1 MGMFDDLVPAQ
12 QTEQGA
18 AGGLFDDLIPPSPPP
33 AAVDTKKYPY
43 SAENPPPPPKRVRH
57 KEHPTYVSEY
67 IDEAGRAV
75 ARGATNFVGQIY
87 KGASAGSLSDTQEAD
102 SVAAE
107 FQNIPKMDD
116 AQFAQ
121 FYARALK
128 LAHKNPD
135 AQRAIGESVR
145 MVRNG
150 QAAPNQ
156 ALGWR
161 QMLDTRTP
169 QETAEFKTGQAIQD
183 YAQRQFPQAP
193 EFKDSWTSTIA
204 EAGGSTLPYL
214 ATALAGPLSLPL
226 GMLAGIKSG
235 EGEALDRALQHPG
248 TTNKQVLDAATWG
261 AIPGATEQLPIE
273 YLLRRIPVPVANKF
287 GKLVVELGKQAFAEG
302 GQEAVN
308 QLGQNLVENYVYNP
322 DKDLTEGVLEA
333 AGIGAIV
340 GGTMQVAVD
349 GGASI
354 TDKIIGKPKDPGTTA
369 APGKT
374 DRQTRTANTD
384 GFSVQSKGQR
394 IEPRLFD
401 DLIPETQ
408 QNPASDAKSDNLT
421 ETRQFVRLSEMD
433 ETDILRQT
441 GYSLEQIADMN
452 PAERAQAAQEARQQG
467 IEPIGTI
474 APGAPPVGTS
484 ATAPGFGTRKQRASI
499 QTDQDMAAVRPV
511 VNAQPSEA
519 QAAAG
524 NYQKGHINLHGL
536 DISIENPKGSVRRG
550 TDPDTGEAWQSPSL
564 PADYGYVKG
573 TKGKDGDHVDV
584 YIGPNPQSDRVYVID
599 QVNLKDGKFDEH
611 KAVLAANSP
620 QEAVDLYVNSFDVP
634 TLDRIGDVT
643 EMSVDEFKAWSKNG
657 RATKRPAGQIPQQI
671 QPDRL
676 KVTEQAPVE
685 PVDTAQS
692 LATADKAFDSYMASR
707 KPLTPEGFA
716 AASGLDVKAAGR
728 AIQRAA
734 LAGRV
739 IQTRSG
745 KWVRAPQ
752 RSTPINAV
760 EFIASLGG
768 IQDVTGELKG
778 MDLPKMTPYGP
789 VVRKTGLHP
798 DKVREALVEAGY
810 LQDAGR
816 DTGGQAQTT
825 ADDVYQLLDAH
836 LRGQKAYSVQDQAWA
851 DDVAATKRNE
861 QVDPEWRPVHPV
873 AQIHGLET
881 WEKVQSFFADSGTSE
896 ETWSPQEVSDAA
908 RMVAQGMD
916 AGDAF
921 ERAAF
926 LQIEERSDPARDDN
940 EFPEVIQWMQQRE
953 KSAME
958 MFGDTPPFP
967 DVEQP
972 SAAQPSAVEK
982 EGDGSPQP
990 GEQAGLQPEDQADAS
1005 SNGAEDAG
1013 ARPVRGEEGQAGPVT
1028 AVEPGADN
1036 RPQTVI
1042 PGAEQ
1047 DIEGALKK
1055 AAKKPLKSTK
1065 PQKGMDVGLFGDAP
1079 NSPDLFDK
1087 PIKSA
1092 TSAETT
1098 SAAAVSTD
1106 PVEKPTK
1113 TASPGA
1119 YGSNN
1124 TLVSKDRAAELRDR
1138 LKAKLKGQ
1146 LNAGIDPEVVAIGTE
1161 LAVYHIEAG
1170 TRRFVDFAKAIAT
1183 DLDTS
1188 IKAIRPYLRS
1198 WYNGARDMMEDAGL
1212 DVAGM
1217 DSPDE
1222 VKAALAV
1229 ISEETT
1235 DEPGDGLREAAPGVP
1250 SDGAPQSVPG
1260 HSEEGRPD
1268 GALPTGREPGRGN
1281 VREPKRQDADQPGPP
1296 AGVPEASGGAGSNPA
1311 DGGRNRP
1318 SRNRP
1323 AAKPAS
1329 VDTELQEAEA
1339 ERIARRALDYRITD
1353 ADEIG
1358 QGGPKQ
1364 KVARNIEA
1372 IRTLKTIL
1380 DEKRQATPDE
1390 KKVLVRYV
1398 GWGAFAQ
1405 DVFAKHKPEWQKE
1418 RAALA
1423 DLLTAEE
1430 FASARASTLNAHYTS
1445 ADVIKGMWDA
1455 LSHLGFKGG
1464 RALEPS
1470 SGIGH
1475 FIGLTPDSVHAQ
1487 TEWSAV
1493 ELDTLTGNI
1502 AKLLYSGSN
1511 VNVTGFEK
1519 FNRPTGFYDLAIS
1532 NVPFG
1537 DYTLRDTKRPAML
1550 IHDYFF
1556 VKGLDLV
1563 RPGGLVSFIT
1573 SSGTLDKQSDAARRE
1588 IAKRADFL
1596 GAIRL
1601 PGGKKGA
1608 FSGNAGTEVTT
1619 DIIFLRRKVPGLAMP
1634 DAPQWLGLKQI
1645 ETPDGPIAINEYF
1658 AANPNMMLGEM
1669 RLTGTMYRDKSPVL
1683 VGDAEG
1689 LQARIAKASQS
1700 MPEAAMLPRSS
1711 APKVKETATVQADG
1725 DGKEGGYFI
1734 KDGKLYRK
1742 IEGVGRPENLAGT
1755 DTEKIRMLLPIRDAI
1770 NQLLSN
1776 QGRGITKGNADL
1788 RSTLNKSYDA
1798 FVRKYGPINLENVT
1812 VTNRV
1817 TRSGD
1822 FVTITK
1828 RPNFSKFSFD
1838 PDAFKVAAIE
1848 NYDPDTKKATKAAI
1862 FDSDIL
1868 GAPPEP
1874 QITSDADAIGWS
1886 LNAFG
1891 KLDIPQMAL
1900 LTGKSEQQLVRDLGD
1915 LVYENPSTGEHEPAA
1930 QYLAGDVV
1938 AKLDDAKGAAESDP
1952 RRYSRNIAAL
1962 DRVQPEPL
1970 SRDDI
1975 RVPFGAPWVPG
1986 DVYSAFFRDE
1996 LDSDVTLSMNPI
2008 SKKWQIKSARFS
2020 SAASTKYATARMPM
2034 DKIVEHAIQMTPP
2047 RVTVRDQDGK
2057 EILLK
2062 EETEEAMIRVGNLRD
2077 AFSGSFDGAVQGWI
2091 WNDDER
2097 AVRLEALYNKSFNR
2111 LVPQK
2116 FDGSHL
2122 TFPGLTATI
2131 TDSAGQ
2137 KVPFRLRD
2145 HQKNAVARIIQNG
2158 NTLLDHVVGAGKT
2171 FTMIAA
2177 GMEQRR
2183 LGQTQRPMFIV
2194 PNHML
2199 EQFSREF
2206 LQAYPGANILVAQK
2220 DEMTRENRKA
2230 FAAKIASQKWDGII
2244 ITHDAFGRMAM
2255 SNEAYIEFTQ
2265 AEIAQV
2271 LQAKENAAIEEGKKS
2286 PTIKDLEKLQKRL
2299 EAKLAQLQNK
2309 ERKDDGVMF
2318 EELGVDQLYLD
2329 EAHLFKNLS
2338 FFTRHTRIKG
2348 IGGTASQRATDLY
2361 MKIRHLEKTRPQRSA
2376 VFATG
2381 TPISNTMAEMFTMQ
2395 RYLQGDTLKDYGVD
2409 EFDAWAATFGE
2420 VKSAM
2425 ELGPDGRTLRE
2436 TTSFSRFINIP
2447 ELVAMYSRV
2456 ADSQTADMLNLPR
2469 PKRKNGRITIE
2480 EAEFSDAEEQRA
2492 LAIVN
2497 RAMDLKGKKSEKGMD
2512 NMLKV
2517 VGDGRKLATDVR
2529 LLDPNAPYNP
2539 NGKTARLIANVFDRW
2554 KDAKFPAIA
2563 QMIFLD
2569 MGVPQSKAAAK
2580 AAAITEDE
2588 DFSEDADGDAAE
2600 VMASRFDLY
2609 ADIRDRLVSRGIPR
2623 EQIAFIHEANDDTKK
2638 ARMFA
2643 KVRNGEI
2650 RVLMGSTGKMGVGTN
2665 VQRLLT
2671 ALHHDDAPWKP
2682 AEVEQRDG
2690 RIERQGNLNEE
2701 IEIIRYVT
2709 KKSMDA
2715 FMWQTLERK
2724 AAFIGQLKAG
2734 AKGVRHAED
2743 IDSPLP
2749 EAADMKAAA
2758 TGDPRI
2764 MEQAEITKR
2773 ARELTVAKSN
2783 HTRVQTESRRQSFLT
2798 KARITHLEGEVAKM
2812 EKDAPLVKPTTG
2824 DAFTIDLDF
2833 GRGQRTFTTRKDAG
2847 EAIRRWA
2854 IDRGRTMWGP
2864 PRKEDIGQISGLG
2877 VSMALQQTE
2886 DGVQYA
2892 FTIEGNVTYGQ
2903 PVMNVLTEDA
2913 DPLGLVRRIEN
2924 ILKDVPAMLAYQQ
2937 AELDR
2942 ARVTLTKLEAAAVE
2956 KPFPRQ
2962 KEYDEVHDRLKVLN
2976 AELKAEGEAA
2986 QRSTPAAAP
2995 STPEPQAPLSSL
3007 PRRSPTPSRVR
3018 AAVLRADLRNIA
3030 ATILGHQVSDV
3041 RLVDDMEAAGY
3052 SRDENAVYDP
3062 SDNIITIAMDVAQ
3075 DPRTS
3080 LRHEAIHALRE
3091 AGVFTPQEWSVLS
3104 RLARTRWID
3113 QHDIRNRYDRMYRER
3128 FAITGDQVE
3137 ELLIEEAIAE
3147 AFADYRANPGGEDL
3161 VSRIFDRVMR
3171 FLEAVANMARGH
3183 GFTTSADVFGAVDRG
3198 EIAGRQRGQGQSR
3211 DFLLYGR
3218 QDSLSRPITAR
3229 TMVELKAKIYA
3240 AEGWQRKAGESQ
3252 AARIKAVYNVVLD
3265 HKNNRIVATRKP
3277 AILSSR
3283 RRLDPPRNPAAGSF
3297 DAPHDERVREALADS
3312 TDTILNRIARAG
3324 KAAGIEGRRKV
3335 QDREIDL
3342 LRTQAAIAKASG
3354 PIAEPK
3360 DAYLAASLYPGRV
3373 AQRDRDLVTDVIEP
3387 LVADIAR
3394 RGLTLEDVDQF
3405 NRARH
3410 AFERNLE
3417 IGKLYKPG
3425 QQFHDA
3431 MFNPSIV
3438 GGSGM
3443 SDDQASDILNAAQQ
3457 SGKYAD
3463 LEAVGDNILAMNAK
3477 TLDSLL
3483 AEGLIDQEYYDSLKA
3498 KYRYYVPLRGHD
3510 EATDDTHPDT
3520 PRTGSRYDIRGKE
3533 FSQAFGRTS
3542 AADSTI
3548 AYSILQAR
3556 QAIIRIEKN
3565 RVGKRFLRLAQAN
3578 PNEAF
3583 WQVNRR
3589 DMKKVIDKNTGLV
3602 RNAYDPGTTQAE
3614 NVYAVKVGGK
3624 AYHVTI
3630 HHQGLLKAMKGIGA
3644 ENMHGLVVA
3653 FYKINRFL
3661 AGMNTSYDP
3670 EFIFRNLLRDLQQT
3684 GIVLQEEKIR
3694 GLTRNVLK
3702 SMPKAAA
3709 GMNAMLRGDTNTEW
3723 SRYARDYADAGGKM
3737 GFMGMNDIATEKASL
3752 ERLMKEQNPSASL
3765 KAWMVVRDEVVG
3777 RLDRYND
3784 SIENTLRLATY
3795 VHMRKAGVSRD
3806 KAASAARE
3814 LTVNFNRKGEWS
3826 SGINA
3831 FYMFFNAAMQ
3841 GGATMAMRLAR
3852 SKAVRRVCFGIM
3864 VAAFLQDM
3872 LNRMLAG
3879 DDDDG
3884 ENRYDKIPDE
3894 IKAKNGIIML
3904 PKALEEK
3911 YGVPY
3916 LKWPLPLG
3924 YNMFHIAGTQVGHAV
3939 AGARSPLEAAGETVG
3954 AVADAFNPL
3963 GTGGTLLNFFAPT
3976 LLDPAADIATNTDY
3990 FGEDIMPRS
3999 YDDTQPNSDRYK
4011 PNIAPWAKAIT
4022 DFLNEATGGSPER
4035 KGAVDWS
4042 PEWVEHIFDF
4052 AAGGVGRLISRSST
4066 VADNLM
4072 KGDDVDANKV
4082 PFARVFTGQ
4091 SSKFTDR
4098 DTYNQIKDAVHVTEK
4113 EIEARKAEG
4122 DTQEVERLSKKYGR
4136 ELRMIEV
4143 MKTAER
4149 QMTKLRK
4156 DYRAMKGMQGIGE
4169 KQRKERLD
4177 AISRRMDAIQ
4187 LMVRQRWN
4195 SAP

>member
-825 ADDVYQLLDAH
+825 VDDVYQLLDAH
-836 LRGQKAYSVQDQAWA
+836 MRGQKAYSVQYQAWA

-861 QVDPEWRPVHPV
+861 QIDPEWRPIHPV

-881 WEKVQSFFADSGTSE
+881 WEKVQAFFADSGTSE

-908 RMVAQGMD
+908 RLVAEGMD

-926 LQIEERSDPARDDN
+926 LQIEERSNPIDPEA
-940 EFPEVIQWMQQRE
+940 EFPEVIEWMRARDQY
-953 KSAME
+953 AME
-958 MFGDTPPFP
+958 LFGDMPPFP

-972 SAAQPSAVEK
+972 RAAQPETIEEESNGGA
-982 EGDGSPQP
+982 QP
-990 GEQAGLQPEDQADAS
+990 VQQAGSEPADQADAAS
-1005 SNGAEDAG
+1005 DGAEDAG
-1013 ARPVRGEEGQAGPVT
+1013 VGEVRSQEAGQDGA

-1036 RPQTVI
+1036 LPQTVL
-1042 PGAEQ
+1042 PGAE
-1047 DIEGALKK
+1047 
-1055 AAKKPLKSTK
+1055 
-1065 PQKGMDVGLFGDAP
+1065 
-1079 NSPDLFDK
+1079 
-1087 PIKSA
+1087 
-1092 TSAETT
+1092 
-1098 SAAAVSTD
+1098 AVS
-1106 PVEKPTK
+1106 
-1113 TASPGA
+1113 
-1119 YGSNN
+1119 
-1124 TLVSKDRAAELRDR
+1124 
-1138 LKAKLKGQ
+1138 
-1146 LNAGIDPEVVAIGTE
+1146 
-1161 LAVYHIEAG
+1161 EA
-1170 TRRFVDFAKAIAT
+1170 
-1183 DLDTS
+1183 
-1188 IKAIRPYLRS
+1188 
-1198 WYNGARDMMEDAGL
+1198 
-1212 DVAGM
+1212 
-1217 DSPDE
+1217 
-1222 VKAALAV
+1222 
-1229 ISEETT
+1229 
-1235 DEPGDGLREAAPGVP
+1235 
-1250 SDGAPQSVPG
+1250 
-1260 HSEEGRPD
+1260 
-1268 GALPTGREPGRGN
+1268 
-1281 VREPKRQDADQPGPP
+1281 
-1296 AGVPEASGGAGSNPA
+1296 
-1311 DGGRNRP
+1311 
-1318 SRNRP
+1318 
-1323 AAKPAS
+1323 
-1329 VDTELQEAEA
+1329 
-1339 ERIARRALDYRITD
+1339 
-1353 ADEIG
+1353 
-1358 QGGPKQ
+1358 
-1364 KVARNIEA
+1364 
-1372 IRTLKTIL
+1372 
-1380 DEKRQATPDE
+1380 
-1390 KKVLVRYV
+1390 
-1398 GWGAFAQ
+1398 
-1405 DVFAKHKPEWQKE
+1405 
-1418 RAALA
+1418 
-1423 DLLTAEE
+1423 
-1430 FASARASTLNAHYTS
+1430 
-1445 ADVIKGMWDA
+1445 
-1455 LSHLGFKGG
+1455 
-1464 RALEPS
+1464 
-1470 SGIGH
+1470 
-1475 FIGLTPDSVHAQ
+1475 
-1487 TEWSAV
+1487 
-1493 ELDTLTGNI
+1493 
-1502 AKLLYSGSN
+1502 
-1511 VNVTGFEK
+1511 
-1519 FNRPTGFYDLAIS
+1519 
-1532 NVPFG
+1532 
-1537 DYTLRDTKRPAML
+1537 
-1550 IHDYFF
+1550 
-1556 VKGLDLV
+1556 
-1563 RPGGLVSFIT
+1563 
-1573 SSGTLDKQSDAARRE
+1573 
-1588 IAKRADFL
+1588 
-1596 GAIRL
+1596 
-1601 PGGKKGA
+1601 
-1608 FSGNAGTEVTT
+1608 
-1619 DIIFLRRKVPGLAMP
+1619 
-1634 DAPQWLGLKQI
+1634 
-1645 ETPDGPIAINEYF
+1645 
-1658 AANPNMMLGEM
+1658 
-1669 RLTGTMYRDKSPVL
+1669 
-1683 VGDAEG
+1683 
-1689 LQARIAKASQS
+1689 
-1700 MPEAAMLPRSS
+1700 
-1711 APKVKETATVQADG
+1711 
-1725 DGKEGGYFI
+1725 
-1734 KDGKLYRK
+1734 
-1742 IEGVGRPENLAGT
+1742 
-1755 DTEKIRMLLPIRDAI
+1755 
-1770 NQLLSN
+1770 
-1776 QGRGITKGNADL
+1776 
-1788 RSTLNKSYDA
+1788 
-1798 FVRKYGPINLENVT
+1798 
-1812 VTNRV
+1812 
-1817 TRSGD
+1817 
-1822 FVTITK
+1822 
-1828 RPNFSKFSFD
+1828 
-1838 PDAFKVAAIE
+1838 
-1848 NYDPDTKKATKAAI
+1848 
-1862 FDSDIL
+1862 
-1868 GAPPEP
+1868 
-1874 QITSDADAIGWS
+1874 
-1886 LNAFG
+1886 
-1891 KLDIPQMAL
+1891 
-1900 LTGKSEQQLVRDLGD
+1900 
-1915 LVYENPSTGEHEPAA
+1915 
-1930 QYLAGDVV
+1930 
-1938 AKLDDAKGAAESDP
+1938 
-1952 RRYSRNIAAL
+1952 
-1962 DRVQPEPL
+1962 
-1970 SRDDI
+1970 
-1975 RVPFGAPWVPG
+1975 
-1986 DVYSAFFRDE
+1986 
-1996 LDSDVTLSMNPI
+1996 
-2008 SKKWQIKSARFS
+2008 
-2020 SAASTKYATARMPM
+2020 
-2034 DKIVEHAIQMTPP
+2034 
-2047 RVTVRDQDGK
+2047 
-2057 EILLK
+2057 
-2062 EETEEAMIRVGNLRD
+2062 
-2077 AFSGSFDGAVQGWI
+2077 
-2091 WNDDER
+2091 
-2097 AVRLEALYNKSFNR
+2097 
-2111 LVPQK
+2111 
-2116 FDGSHL
+2116 
-2122 TFPGLTATI
+2122 
-2131 TDSAGQ
+2131 
-2137 KVPFRLRD
+2137 
-2145 HQKNAVARIIQNG
+2145 
-2158 NTLLDHVVGAGKT
+2158 
-2171 FTMIAA
+2171 
-2177 GMEQRR
+2177 
-2183 LGQTQRPMFIV
+2183 
-2194 PNHML
+2194 
-2199 EQFSREF
+2199 
-2206 LQAYPGANILVAQK
+2206 
-2220 DEMTRENRKA
+2220 
-2230 FAAKIASQKWDGII
+2230 
-2244 ITHDAFGRMAM
+2244 
-2255 SNEAYIEFTQ
+2255 
-2265 AEIAQV
+2265 
-2271 LQAKENAAIEEGKKS
+2271 
-2286 PTIKDLEKLQKRL
+2286 
-2299 EAKLAQLQNK
+2299 
-2309 ERKDDGVMF
+2309 
-2318 EELGVDQLYLD
+2318 
-2329 EAHLFKNLS
+2329 
-2338 FFTRHTRIKG
+2338 
-2348 IGGTASQRATDLY
+2348 
-2361 MKIRHLEKTRPQRSA
+2361 
-2376 VFATG
+2376 
-2381 TPISNTMAEMFTMQ
+2381 
-2395 RYLQGDTLKDYGVD
+2395 
-2409 EFDAWAATFGE
+2409 
-2420 VKSAM
+2420 
-2425 ELGPDGRTLRE
+2425 
-2436 TTSFSRFINIP
+2436 
-2447 ELVAMYSRV
+2447 
-2456 ADSQTADMLNLPR
+2456 
-2469 PKRKNGRITIE
+2469 
-2480 EAEFSDAEEQRA
+2480 
-2492 LAIVN
+2492 
-2497 RAMDLKGKKSEKGMD
+2497 
-2512 NMLKV
+2512 
-2517 VGDGRKLATDVR
+2517 
-2529 LLDPNAPYNP
+2529 
-2539 NGKTARLIANVFDRW
+2539 
-2554 KDAKFPAIA
+2554 
-2563 QMIFLD
+2563 
-2569 MGVPQSKAAAK
+2569 AAAK
-2580 AAAITEDE
+2580 AAK
-2588 DFSEDADGDAAE
+2588 AE
-2600 VMASRFDLY
+2600 
-2609 ADIRDRLVSRGIPR
+2609 
-2623 EQIAFIHEANDDTKK
+2623 K
-2638 ARMFA
+2638 ARKELEARRKQSKLRKSGQESVEDQDGGLFGGKGPKQSSLLDATSQTEQAEA
-2643 KVRNGEI
+2643 KPNSVSDKPNS
-2650 RVLMGSTGKMGVGTN
+2650 VSV
-2665 VQRLLT
+2665 
-2671 ALHHDDAPWKP
+2671 DDAFDSALDDVFGAPALTPQPTTPKP
-2682 AEVEQRDG
+2682 KTA
-2690 RIERQGNLNEE
+2690 
-2701 IEIIRYVT
+2701 T
-2709 KKSMDA
+2709 
-2715 FMWQTLERK
+2715 
-2724 AAFIGQLKAG
+2724 
-2734 AKGVRHAED
+2734 
-2743 IDSPLP
+2743 
-2749 EAADMKAAA
+2749 AAA
-2758 TGDPRI
+2758 TSAVKNTAMALDD
-2764 MEQAEITKR
+2764 
-2773 ARELTVAKSN
+2773 VAKGLSALFGGKN
-2783 HTRVQTESRRQSFLT
+2783 KLSSGFTFDEDTYAQALPFF
-2798 KARITHLEGEVAKM
+2798 KAGVAH
-2812 EKDAPLVKPTTG
+2812 
-2824 DAFTIDLDF
+2824 F
-2833 GRGQRTFTTRKDAG
+2833 KDAG
-2847 EAIRRWA
+2847 KDVVAMVRALVGHLAKAGMDRPTIENMRPYVARFINDITSGKESLDDTGSRIGDVGQEGIEPDQPGLAAGRPGGYAIKPSFNSIDSILRGLKDKAAKYHDNSEIEASIERMDAMSKMPFAQQKQLEAKKKALNDLRNDLELNPVPPPPWLRHGAPIDTLIYVDGKPRPVTGHKWNKDGYFVITDEGLVPYREARTDSGDYVFEEKEFTVPVDKTAVYSELSAEAIKQGWEAKEINGEWHIMAPGGYVAAAKGATKAQAIMAFNMDPNYSYLKNKTERQASPPLSSVQSPLSRLRPNKFRYAISDRQRRA
-2854 IDRGRTMWGP
+2854 VVADVQESAQRI
-2864 PRKEDIGQISGLG
+2864 LG
-2877 VSMALQQTE
+2877 HHLQKVMTANDLEPFGFSSDE
-2886 DGVQYA
+2886 DGV
-2892 FTIEGNVTYGQ
+2892 F
-2903 PVMNVLTEDA
+2903 
-2913 DPLGLVRRIEN
+2913 DPNTGVIW
-2924 ILKDVPAMLAYQQ
+2924 
-2937 AELDR
+2937 
-2942 ARVTLTKLEAAAVE
+2942 
-2956 KPFPRQ
+2956 
-2962 KEYDEVHDRLKVLN
+2962 
-2976 AELKAEGEAA
+2976 
-2986 QRSTPAAAP
+2986 
-2995 STPEPQAPLSSL
+2995 
-3007 PRRSPTPSRVR
+3007 
-3018 AAVLRADLRNIA
+3018 IA
-3030 ATILGHQVSDV
+3030 LQG
-3041 RLVDDMEAAGY
+3041 
-3052 SRDENAVYDP
+3052 
-3062 SDNIITIAMDVAQ
+3062 AQ
-3075 DPRTS
+3075 DPRSTI
-3080 LRHEAIHALRE
+3080 RHEAIHALRQ
-3091 AGVFTPQEWSVLS
+3091 AGVFTKPEWAALS
-3104 RLARTRWID
+3104 RMAASEWID
-3113 QHDIRNRYDRMYRER
+3113 RYNIRDRYEQLYRER
-3128 FAITGDQVE
+3128 FDLTDAQIE
-3137 ELLIEEAIAE
+3137 ELLTEEAVAD
-3147 AFADYRANPGGEDL
+3147 AFAYYMDDPRGED
-3161 VSRIFDRVMR
+3161 VIARIFEKLRR
-3171 FLEAVANMARGH
+3171 FLEAVRSALKGQ
-3183 GFTTSADVFGAVDRG
+3183 GFTTASQVFSNIDRG
-3198 EIAGRQRGQGQSR
+3198 VMGRRDAGTGTSR
-3211 DFLLYGR
+3211 EFMLYGR
-3218 QDSLSRPITAR
+3218 Q
-3229 TMVELKAKIYA
+3229 
-3240 AEGWQRKAGESQ
+3240 GSQ
-3252 AARIKAVYNVVLD
+3252 G
-3265 HKNNRIVATRKP
+3265 P
-3277 AILSSR
+3277 LSSR
-3283 RRLDPPRNPAAGSF
+3283 GRQAPPRNPAQGSF
-3297 DAPHDERVREALADS
+3297 EAPHDERVRKALFDS
-3312 TDTILNRIARAG
+3312 TDTLLSRIRRA
-3324 KAAGIEGRRKV
+3324 ASAGGVEFRRKV

-3342 LRTQAAIAKASG
+3342 LRTQGAITQAAG
-3354 PIAEPK
+3354 PIAEPQ

-3387 LVADIAR
+3387 LVEDIAR
-3394 RGLTLEDVDQF
+3394 RGLTLDEVDQF

-3410 AFERNLE
+3410 AFERNIE
-3417 IGKLYKPG
+3417 IGKLYRPG
-3425 QQFHDA
+3425 EQFHDA

-3463 LEAVGDNILAMNAK
+3463 LEAVGDKIVALNAK

-3483 AEGLIDQEYYDSLKA
+3483 AEGLIEQEQYDALKA
-3498 KYRYYVPLRGHD
+3498 KYRYYVPLRGHT
-3510 EATDDTHPDT
+3510 EATDDTHPDS

-3533 FSQAFGRTS
+3533 FQQAYGRTS
-3542 AADSTI
+3542 EADSTL

-3583 WQVNRR
+3583 WQINRK
-3589 DMKKVIDKNTGLV
+3589 DMKKIVDKNTGLV
-3602 RNAYDPGTTQAE
+3602 RNVYDPGTTQAE
-3614 NVYAVKVGGK
+3614 NVYAIKVGGK

-3630 HHQGLLKAMKGIGA
+3630 HHTGLLRAMKGIGA

-3852 SKAVRRVCFGIM
+3852 SKTVRRVCFGIM

-4035 KGAVDWS
+4035 KGAIDWS

-4195 SAP
+4195 SAPMTTGQ

>member
-768 IQDVTGELKG
+768 IQDVTGELAG

-861 QVDPEWRPVHPV
+861 QIDPEWRPIHPV

-881 WEKVQSFFADSGTSE
+881 WEKVQAFFADSGTSE

-908 RMVAQGMD
+908 RLVAGGMD

-926 LQIEERSDPARDDN
+926 LQIEERSNPVDPEA
-940 EFPEVIQWMQQRE
+940 EFPEVIEWMRVRD
-953 KSAME
+953 KDAME
-958 MFGDTPPFP
+958 LFGDMPPFP
-967 DVEQP
+967 DVELP
-972 SAAQPSAVEK
+972 RAAQPEAVE
-982 EGDGSPQP
+982 EESNGGAQP
-990 GEQAGLQPEDQADAS
+990 VQQAGSEPADQADVA
-1005 SNGAEDAG
+1005 GDGTEDAG
-1013 ARPVRGEEGQAGPVT
+1013 TGAVRGEEAGQDGEVDFTDTAAFKRIWKDPAFQNFHKATKDAGVGVHRESPV
-1028 AVEPGADN
+1028 AVEMVRGWAAGRAGAPILDQYKQPYTPVHSTAANPLNFYLMAYWFAERGVYRKISASQSVGVAAELEGTQTPPTTESGADN
-1036 RPQTVI
+1036 KPQLVI

-1047 DIEGALKK
+1047 DVQGAMQN
-1055 AAKKPLKSTK
+1055 AAKKPLKASK
-1065 PQKGMDVGLFGDAP
+1065 PQKDMDIGLFGD
-1079 NSPDLFDK
+1079 SPQSPELFDAPQK
-1087 PIKSA
+1087 PRQIDWKSEGETA
-1092 TSAETT
+1092 FKAGKPRRAPIEIWQAEKDTG
-1098 SAAAVSTD
+1098 AANKNAEAWYKGWD
-1106 PVEKPTK
+1106 KANLAEPLPQIGEPEKPAQSVDTTNRSSDFQTVEETQSSTPQPQATERPPEK
-1113 TASPGA
+1113 PASVTPPAQVDGPEGLVQAFRDFFGDPTNSFATITEARKFASERGFEAKPG
-1119 YGSNN
+1119 
-1124 TLVSKDRAAELRDR
+1124 TPE
-1138 LKAKLKGQ
+1138 AK
-1146 LNAGIDPEVVAIGTE
+1146 
-1161 LAVYHIEAG
+1161 
-1170 TRRFVDFAKAIAT
+1170 
-1183 DLDTS
+1183 DLDERLEQGLVL
-1188 IKAIRPYLRS
+1188 A
-1198 WYNGARDMMEDAGL
+1198 ARDI
-1212 DVAGM
+1212 
-1217 DSPDE
+1217 
-1222 VKAALAV
+1222 VKASKARGAPTTYSRLVDLYGRQPNLGVRTSESMADQAYSTPAPLAYIASRLAGV
-1229 ISEETT
+1229 SNG
-1235 DEPGDGLREAAPGVP
+1235 DVVYEPTAGNGMLLIEAAPETVIANELNERRRNALKAQGFKRVTGNDASLDGQARAINNAMNGAAVVIENPPFGVIP
-1250 SDGAPQSVPG
+1250 QEDGTSKNFHVDGWKTTQIDHAIALTSLKAMRDDGRAVLIVGSVKEGTDENRSNAYNSKQKREFYYRLYKEYKVTDHFTVAGDLYKRQGAGWPVDVIVIEGRGKSERKLPAADVPKLYDSWDALKEKLANAPAETQKPARPADGGGKVSQPADFNDAGQVSQSVDAGSAGDQHPAAG
-1260 HSEEGRPD
+1260 GRPAAQPAADDDAGTVSAGRPD
-1268 GALPTGREPGRGN
+1268 GQRSDPGEQQSAGADGSPLSPGTRDISVRDRQPDRPPRERVKREQTDAPQQSYQPMSSLPTLDTKIPTNMADAVETSLDDLAARHGDLDSWIETELGYGKGELKNYLAAEQVDAVAMALDNVQKGAAFIIGDQTGIGKGRVVASALRYAMRKGLAPVFVTEKPNLYGDIIRDMNDIGIGAMLGRDLRPFLTNSGISVPLDDDAVAWFDEAEKAKTEGQKQPAKRGKFLRSSGADAHKKQMAAVASDGLGPDKAFDIVFTTYDQMNTVKGDTTDRRRLIGRLAGNAFVVLDESHNAGGTDAAAWEKAGAPQNRSDFLKEITGKAKAVMFSSATYAKRPQTMALYARTDMGKAVEKPEMLGELIARGGVPMQQVVASMLAKAGQYIRRERSFDGVAYDVEPVPVDEKAYESVSTSLARIAEFDNELKKSETWSAVIEKLKESAEAAAFDSATGGASVTSTNFTSLMHNIVGQMLLAIKADSVATRAIDALKNGEKPVITVANTMGAFLKSYAEEKGIRRGDDVNLSFQDVLRRYLDRTLRLTVKNPDGGESRHVFIPIDALPSYLRRMHGDALDAIRGIDTHSLPISPIDWMRHRIQKAGYRIAEITGRKEILEYGGPDNASFSERLDSEVSPAGRRVNIDKFNRGDIDVMILN
-1281 VREPKRQDADQPGPP
+1281 RAGSTGLSLHASQRFKDQRRRRMIIAQAELNIDVHMQMLGRVHRTGQVVPP
-1296 AGVPEASGGAGSNPA
+1296 AFSQAYADVPAEA
-1311 DGGRNRP
+1311 
-1318 SRNRP
+1318 RP
-1323 AAKPAS
+1323 AAVLAKKMASLNANTTAARKSAFSADDGVDFLNQYGDQVAREFLAENPDMAVGLDIEYGATQEETARVLTGKILLLPIAEQKRVLDEITTRYKLLIENLDAMGENALEAKTIDLKAKTISRDTLKDSEGDSPFTQAVTLEEIEVKASGKALPIAEVVARAAKALTGTEDTGGVKPAS
-1329 VDTELQEAEA
+1329 ALNELERTAERIYVGFFKKWVDDHQKHTQEIVAAAKSEETKARRREQEAEIFS
-1339 ERIARRALDYRITD
+1339 RFRAITD
-1353 ADEIG
+1353 FLMPGKRVNVRTKDGEPILGVVMEVKRRETGATGNPLALGAWSAEI
-1358 QGGPKQ
+1358 
-1364 KVARNIEA
+1364 A
-1372 IRTLKTIL
+1372 I
-1380 DEKRQATPDE
+1380 PDNAQRIIVPFSSIAVPTDTVSE
-1390 KKVLVRYV
+1390 DAKKVFISKPD
-1398 GWGAFAQ
+1398 WAQ
-1405 DVFAKHKPEWQKE
+1405 GHQQTVEIFENARKE
-1418 RAALA
+1418 GKETR
-1423 DLLTAEE
+1423 
-1430 FASARASTLNAHYTS
+1430 F
-1445 ADVIKGMWDA
+1445 V
-1455 LSHLGFKGG
+1455 
-1464 RALEPS
+1464 
-1470 SGIGH
+1470 
-1475 FIGLTPDSVHAQ
+1475 V
-1487 TEWSAV
+1487 
-1493 ELDTLTGNI
+1493 TGNI
-1502 AKLLYSGSN
+1502 LAGFDQTKGQGQIINYTDDQGN
-1511 VNVTGFEK
+1511 VKPGILMNKQFSAEK
-1519 FNRPTGFYDLAIS
+1519 F
-1532 NVPFG
+1532 
-1537 DYTLRDTKRPAML
+1537 
-1550 IHDYFF
+1550 
-1556 VKGLDLV
+1556 
-1563 RPGGLVSFIT
+1563 
-1573 SSGTLDKQSDAARRE
+1573 
-1588 IAKRADFL
+1588 
-1596 GAIRL
+1596 
-1601 PGGKKGA
+1601 
-1608 FSGNAGTEVTT
+1608 
-1619 DIIFLRRKVPGLAMP
+1619 
-1634 DAPQWLGLKQI
+1634 
-1645 ETPDGPIAINEYF
+1645 
-1658 AANPNMMLGEM
+1658 
-1669 RLTGTMYRDKSPVL
+1669 KS
-1683 VGDAEG
+1683 
-1689 LQARIAKASQS
+1689 
-1700 MPEAAMLPRSS
+1700 
-1711 APKVKETATVQADG
+1711 
-1725 DGKEGGYFI
+1725 
-1734 KDGKLYRK
+1734 
-1742 IEGVGRPENLAGT
+1742 
-1755 DTEKIRMLLPIRDAI
+1755 
-1770 NQLLSN
+1770 
-1776 QGRGITKGNADL
+1776 
-1788 RSTLNKSYDA
+1788 
-1798 FVRKYGPINLENVT
+1798 
-1812 VTNRV
+1812 
-1817 TRSGD
+1817 
-1822 FVTITK
+1822 
-1828 RPNFSKFSFD
+1828 
-1838 PDAFKVAAIE
+1838 
-1848 NYDPDTKKATKAAI
+1848 
-1862 FDSDIL
+1862 
-1868 GAPPEP
+1868 
-1874 QITSDADAIGWS
+1874 
-1886 LNAFG
+1886 
-1891 KLDIPQMAL
+1891 
-1900 LTGKSEQQLVRDLGD
+1900 
-1915 LVYENPSTGEHEPAA
+1915 
-1930 QYLAGDVV
+1930 
-1938 AKLDDAKGAAESDP
+1938 
-1952 RRYSRNIAAL
+1952 
-1962 DRVQPEPL
+1962 
-1970 SRDDI
+1970 
-1975 RVPFGAPWVPG
+1975 
-1986 DVYSAFFRDE
+1986 
-1996 LDSDVTLSMNPI
+1996 
-2008 SKKWQIKSARFS
+2008 
-2020 SAASTKYATARMPM
+2020 
-2034 DKIVEHAIQMTPP
+2034 
-2047 RVTVRDQDGK
+2047 
-2057 EILLK
+2057 
-2062 EETEEAMIRVGNLRD
+2062 
-2077 AFSGSFDGAVQGWI
+2077 
-2091 WNDDER
+2091 ER
-2097 AVRLEALYNKSFNR
+2097 AVRFK
-2111 LVPQK
+2111 
-2116 FDGSHL
+2116 
-2122 TFPGLTATI
+2122 TAT
-2131 TDSAGQ
+2131 Q
-2137 KVPFRLRD
+2137 
-2145 HQKNAVARIIQNG
+2145 
-2158 NTLLDHVVGAGKT
+2158 VV
-2171 FTMIAA
+2171 
-2177 GMEQRR
+2177 E
-2183 LGQTQRPMFIV
+2183 FIV
-2194 PNHML
+2194 QSP
-2199 EQFSREF
+2199 S
-2206 LQAYPGANILVAQK
+2206 
-2220 DEMTRENRKA
+2220 
-2230 FAAKIASQKWDGII
+2230 
-2244 ITHDAFGRMAM
+2244 
-2255 SNEAYIEFTQ
+2255 
-2265 AEIAQV
+2265 AEIKSRDNLVTLRADGREYEFELPAGRGTGGTYFLNPAVRTAASDRFVKVGSVMRHTARDRASAERV
-2271 LQAKENAAIEEGKKS
+2271 LQAMMDAGALFQTTENQDVAEQI
-2286 PTIKDLEKLQKRL
+2286 
-2299 EAKLAQLQNK
+2299 
-2309 ERKDDGVMF
+2309 
-2318 EELGVDQLYLD
+2318 
-2329 EAHLFKNLS
+2329 
-2338 FFTRHTRIKG
+2338 IKG
-2348 IGGTASQRATDLY
+2348 
-2361 MKIRHLEKTRPQRSA
+2361 H
-2376 VFATG
+2376 V
-2381 TPISNTMAEMFTMQ
+2381 
-2395 RYLQGDTLKDYGVD
+2395 
-2409 EFDAWAATFGE
+2409 
-2420 VKSAM
+2420 
-2425 ELGPDGRTLRE
+2425 
-2436 TTSFSRFINIP
+2436 
-2447 ELVAMYSRV
+2447 
-2456 ADSQTADMLNLPR
+2456 
-2469 PKRKNGRITIE
+2469 
-2480 EAEFSDAEEQRA
+2480 
-2492 LAIVN
+2492 
-2497 RAMDLKGKKSEKGMD
+2497 
-2512 NMLKV
+2512 
-2517 VGDGRKLATDVR
+2517 
-2529 LLDPNAPYNP
+2529 
-2539 NGKTARLIANVFDRW
+2539 
-2554 KDAKFPAIA
+2554 
-2563 QMIFLD
+2563 
-2569 MGVPQSKAAAK
+2569 
-2580 AAAITEDE
+2580 
-2588 DFSEDADGDAAE
+2588 
-2600 VMASRFDLY
+2600 
-2609 ADIRDRLVSRGIPR
+2609 
-2623 EQIAFIHEANDDTKK
+2623 
-2638 ARMFA
+2638 
-2643 KVRNGEI
+2643 
-2650 RVLMGSTGKMGVGTN
+2650 
-2665 VQRLLT
+2665 
-2671 ALHHDDAPWKP
+2671 
-2682 AEVEQRDG
+2682 
-2690 RIERQGNLNEE
+2690 
-2701 IEIIRYVT
+2701 
-2709 KKSMDA
+2709 
-2715 FMWQTLERK
+2715 
-2724 AAFIGQLKAG
+2724 
-2734 AKGVRHAED
+2734 
-2743 IDSPLP
+2743 
-2749 EAADMKAAA
+2749 
-2758 TGDPRI
+2758 
-2764 MEQAEITKR
+2764 
-2773 ARELTVAKSN
+2773 
-2783 HTRVQTESRRQSFLT
+2783 
-2798 KARITHLEGEVAKM
+2798 
-2812 EKDAPLVKPTTG
+2812 
-2824 DAFTIDLDF
+2824 
-2833 GRGQRTFTTRKDAG
+2833 
-2847 EAIRRWA
+2847 
-2854 IDRGRTMWGP
+2854 
-2864 PRKEDIGQISGLG
+2864 
-2877 VSMALQQTE
+2877 
-2886 DGVQYA
+2886 
-2892 FTIEGNVTYGQ
+2892 
-2903 PVMNVLTEDA
+2903 
-2913 DPLGLVRRIEN
+2913 
-2924 ILKDVPAMLAYQQ
+2924 
-2937 AELDR
+2937 
-2942 ARVTLTKLEAAAVE
+2942 
-2956 KPFPRQ
+2956 
-2962 KEYDEVHDRLKVLN
+2962 
-2976 AELKAEGEAA
+2976 
-2986 QRSTPAAAP
+2986 
-2995 STPEPQAPLSSL
+2995 PQAPLSS
-3007 PRRSPTPSRVR
+3007 RRLSS
-3018 AAVLRADLRNIA
+3018 AVPDRPIFYSGLLRAVVADVQQA
-3030 ATILGHQVSDV
+3030 AQRILGHHLQKVMTANDLEPFGFSSDEDGV
-3041 RLVDDMEAAGY
+3041 F
-3052 SRDENAVYDP
+3052 DP
-3062 SDNIITIAMDVAQ
+3062 NTGVIYVALQGTQ
-3075 DPRTS
+3075 DPRSTV
-3080 LRHEAIHALRE
+3080 RHEAIHGLRQ
-3091 AGVFTPQEWSVLS
+3091 AGVFTKPEWAALS
-3104 RLARTRWID
+3104 RMAASQWID
-3113 QHDIRNRYDRMYRER
+3113 QYNIRDRYEQLYRER
-3128 FAITGDQVE
+3128 FDLTDAQIE
-3137 ELLIEEAIAE
+3137 ELLTEEAVAD
-3147 AFADYRANPGGEDL
+3147 AFADYMDNPRGEG
-3161 VSRIFDRVMR
+3161 VIARIFEKLRQ
-3171 FLEAVANMARGH
+3171 FLAAVRNALKGQ
-3183 GFTTSADVFGAVDRG
+3183 GFTTASQVFGDVDRG
-3198 EIAGRQRGQGQSR
+3198 VMGRRDAGTGTSR
-3211 DFLLYGR
+3211 EFMLYGR
-3218 QDSLSRPITAR
+3218 QGR
-3229 TMVELKAKIYA
+3229 
-3240 AEGWQRKAGESQ
+3240 Q
-3252 AARIKAVYNVVLD
+3252 A
-3265 HKNNRIVATRKP
+3265 P
-3277 AILSSR
+3277 LSSR
-3283 RRLDPPRNPAAGSF
+3283 GRQAPPRNPAQGTF
-3297 DAPHDERVREALADS
+3297 DAPHDERVREALFDS
-3312 TDTILNRIARAG
+3312 TDTLLNRIRRA
-3324 KAAGIEGRRKV
+3324 ASAGGVEFRRKV

-3342 LRTQAAIAKASG
+3342 LRTQGAITKAAG
-3354 PIAEPK
+3354 PIAESQ

-3373 AQRDRDLVTDVIEP
+3373 AQRDRDLVSDVIEP
-3387 LVADIAR
+3387 LVEDIAR
-3394 RGLTLEDVDQF
+3394 RGLTLDEVDQF

-3410 AFERNLE
+3410 AFERNIE
-3417 IGKLYKPG
+3417 IGKLYRPG
-3425 QQFHDA
+3425 EQFHDA

-3438 GGSGM
+3438 GGSGL

-3457 SGKYAD
+3457 SGRYAD
-3463 LEAVGDNILAMNAK
+3463 LEAVGDKIVALNAK

-3483 AEGLIDQEYYDSLKA
+3483 AEGLIEQEQYDALKA
-3498 KYRYYVPLRGHD
+3498 KYRYYVPLRGHA
-3510 EATDDTHPDT
+3510 EATDDTHPDS

-3533 FSQAFGRTS
+3533 FQQAYGRTS
-3542 AADSTI
+3542 EADSTL

-3556 QAIIRIEKN
+3556 QAIVRIEKN

-3583 WQVNRR
+3583 WQVNRK
-3589 DMKKVIDKNTGLV
+3589 DMKKIIDKNTGLV
-3602 RNAYDPGTTQAE
+3602 RNVYDRGTTQAE

-3630 HHQGLLKAMKGIGA
+3630 HHTGLLRAMKGIGA
-3644 ENMHGLVVA
+3644 ENMHGIVVA

-3737 GFMGMNDIATEKASL
+3737 GFMGMNDIAAEKASL
-3752 ERLMKEQNPSASL
+3752 ERLMKEQNPSVSL

-3831 FYMFFNAAMQ
+3831 FYMFFNAATQ

-3852 SKAVRRVCFGIM
+3852 SKTIRRVCFGIM
-3864 VAAFLQDM
+3864 VTAFLQDM